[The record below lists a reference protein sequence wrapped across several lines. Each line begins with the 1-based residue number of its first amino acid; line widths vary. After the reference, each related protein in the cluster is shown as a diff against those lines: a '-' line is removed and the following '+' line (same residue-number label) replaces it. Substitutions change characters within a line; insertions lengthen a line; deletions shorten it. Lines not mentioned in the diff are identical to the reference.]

1 MNLNCPGN
9 KHIENYDDGNAQF
22 VVCTIPLRKEKRIL
36 VMLSAKNHC
45 RFLCG
50 NCILCSNIKNLI
62 VLCLP
67 DMINPNRKAQLSLA
81 LTANLSIRPSVMHP
95 IPSVFRADQGGMRE
109 FFVSGLGRC

>member
-67 DMINPNRKAQLSLA
+67 DMIN
-81 LTANLSIRPSVMHP
+81 TI
-95 IPSVFRADQGGMRE
+95 E
-109 FFVSGLGRC
+109 LGIGIG